1 MTSILVT
8 GGAGYIGSHA
18 VLALLQAGH
27 DVCVIDNLSN
37 GSVVALERVQ
47 KLTGKKAAFFQG
59 DIRDPRIL
67 RKVLSECRVD
77 SVLHF
82 AGLKAVAESV
92 RDPLSYYEN
101 NVNGTLQLCQAMADV
116 GVFRLVFSSSAT
128 VYGDPVSVPLSE
140 TSPMSLPT
148 NPYGRSKLIVE
159 NLLQDLARA
168 DKRWRVAILRY
179 FNPIGAHVSGQIGED
194 PNGIPN
200 NLLPYVTQ
208 VAIGRL
214 KFLQVFGDDY
224 PTPDGTGLRD
234 YIHVTDLVAGHICAL
249 KVLDSQEGLNV
260 WNLGTG
266 KGHSVLDIIR
276 TFERVSG
283 RSIAFTVAP
292 RRDGDVAKCW
302 ADPSK
307 AWRDLGWKA
316 DRDLEQML
324 SDAWRW
330 QLNNPSGYSFSSHG
344 VPG

>member
-1 MTSILVT
+1 
-8 GGAGYIGSHA
+8 
-18 VLALLQAGH
+18 
-27 DVCVIDNLSN
+27 
-37 GSVVALERVQ
+37 
-47 KLTGKKAAFFQG
+47 
-59 DIRDPRIL
+59 
-67 RKVLSECRVD
+67 
-77 SVLHF
+77 
-82 AGLKAVAESV
+82 
-92 RDPLSYYEN
+92 
-101 NVNGTLQLCQAMADV
+101 
-116 GVFRLVFSSSAT
+116 
-128 VYGDPVSVPLSE
+128 
-140 TSPMSLPT
+140 MSLPT